1 MAKPIKFSSSKVN
14 GSLKKGNVIVG
25 IEKANY
31 GPTSVTGWYSAVVP
45 ATGKNVIA
53 QVVNASTP
61 PRFFAPKDDNEIIRL
76 AIQLGAT
83 GTNLSSA
90 TAALSWINS
99 QDGFAVDSGG
109 SLPDIVTDQLSS
121 YVSANAPGSYIPGDT
136 KWYDISGNNLV
147 FNTVGTPLT
156 RTLYGTAYGYTFNGS
171 GYFRCSSNFN
181 LVDLG
186 GDCTLIMWIYG
197 AQAGSRKTIF
207 QKNGTVAQSYEQ
219 EIAVTWEVG
228 SSFSYY
234 SRRTPSYDFGGVAAT
249 TANAWSM
256 VALKMSTGKTA
267 ACRIGYNS
275 KNGSAW
281 AQNYTCRSNTA
292 LVAAAD
298 IQIGSGYAGTCN
310 AGSGAIGDVLTY
322 NKMLSDAEI
331 LQNYNAMKS
340 TYGL

>member
-1 MAKPIKFSSSKVN
+1 MGRPIKYSSSKVN
-14 GSLKKGNVIVG
+14 GSLKKGNVVVG
-25 IEKANY
+25 VEGGNY
-31 GPTSVTGWYSAVVP
+31 GPTSVTGWYNSVNPP
-45 ATGKNVIA
+45 AGKSVIT

-61 PRFFAPKDDNEIIRL
+61 PRFYVPKDDNETIRL
-76 AIQLGAT
+76 AKQLGAT
-83 GTNLSSA
+83 GANTGSA
-90 TAALSWINS
+90 TSALAWMNS

-109 SLPDIVTDQLSS
+109 SLPSIVTDQLSS

-147 FNTVGTPLT
+147 FNTIGTPLT

-171 GYFRCSSNFN
+171 GYFRCSSNYN

-234 SRRTPSYDFGGVAAT
+234 SRRTPSYDYGGVAAT